1 MKRRQFINI
10 FVLFCS
16 ILFIKPSR
24 LFASINSVSLGKKAP
39 DFLLNGF
46 NKNNPNQK
54 KWALYDFS
62 GKWLILYFYPKDFSS
77 GCTLQAKGFQDNL
90 ANFKR
95 LNCSIV
101 GISSDNEEEHE
112 SFCTSAKL
120 GYTLLSDTTGEIS
133 KSYDSWLDPY
143 SKRNTFMINPKGI
156 VVYKW
161 IGVRPIGHAQEVLA
175 ELIKQKNIYA

>member
-1 MKRRQFINI
+1 MKRRKFIKYIILFSSII
-10 FVLFCS
+10 FV
-16 ILFIKPSR
+16 KPKR
-24 LFASINSVSLGKKAP
+24 LFASINAVTLGKNAP
-39 DFLLNGF
+39 YFLLNGF
-46 NKNNPNQK
+46 NKNNKNK
-54 KWALYDFS
+54 KEWSLDDFL

-90 ANFKR
+90 SNFKR

-101 GISSDNEEEHE
+101 GISSDNKEEHE

-120 GYTLLSDTTGEIS
+120 EYTLLSDTTGEIS

-161 IGVRPIGHAQEVLA
+161 IGVRPIGHAQEVLE
-175 ELIKQKNIYA
+175 ELIKQKKIYA